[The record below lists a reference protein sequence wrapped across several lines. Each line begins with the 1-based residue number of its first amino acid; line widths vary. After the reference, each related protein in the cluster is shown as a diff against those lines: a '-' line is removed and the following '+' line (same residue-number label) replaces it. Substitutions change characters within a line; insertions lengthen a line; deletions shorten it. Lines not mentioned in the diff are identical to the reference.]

1 MKKHLDKLLKFQKER
16 DWKQYHTPKNL
27 AISLSLEASE
37 ILELFQWTDDNKL
50 PEEKKDALS
59 DELADVYSYILL
71 LAHETGID
79 LDQAFKKKIEV
90 NNKKYPIS
98 KSLGNSKKYTEFD

>member
-50 PEEKKDALS
+50 PEKKKDALS
-59 DELADVYSYILL
+59 GELADVYSYILL
-71 LAHETGID
+71 LAHETCID
-79 LDQAFKKKIEV
+79 LDQAFKKKIEI

-98 KSLGNSKKYTEFD
+98 KSLGNSKKYTEFE

>member
-1 MKKHLDKLLKFQKER
+1 MNDHLEKILLFQKER

-27 AISLSLEASE
+27 AISLSLEAAE

-50 PEEKKDALS
+50 PDGKKEKLS
-59 DELADVYSYILL
+59 QELADVYAYILL

-79 LDQAFKKKIEV
+79 LSSAFYEKIKI
-90 NNKKYPIS
+90 NNAKYPVEKS
-98 KSLGNSKKYTEFD
+98 KGNAKKYTEFN

>member
-50 PEEKKDALS
+50 PEKKKDALS

-79 LDQAFKKKIEV
+79 LDQAFKKKSEI

>member
-1 MKKHLDKLLKFQKER
+1 MKKHLDKLLKFQNER

-50 PEEKKDALS
+50 PEKRRMPFLMS
-59 DELADVYSYILL
+59 LRMFIL
-71 LAHETGID
+71 TCC
-79 LDQAFKKKIEV
+79 
-90 NNKKYPIS
+90 Y
-98 KSLGNSKKYTEFD
+98 